1 MTEPNPRWKQRPPG
15 SNWGDFGPDD
25 QRGRMN
31 LLTRE
36 KVLQG
41 IAEVKTGETFCLSL
55 PLDYPGKSLLNPARH
70 PPVLR
75 PTLRQNAAVNFNFPL
90 GRIRPGATDV
100 VCDDLAILHL
110 QYSTQWD
117 SFAHVGSHFDADGD
131 GVAEA
136 VFYNGFRA
144 GIHVVGPDDPADAG
158 AVSVRPIATASTSS
172 ARALGIENLARGCVQ
187 GRAVMID
194 LRQHYGDARTLI
206 GYDKLMRAMEADQVI
221 VERGDMVC
229 LHTGF
234 ADKLLEWGREPT
246 VEQLENTA
254 AQLDGRDERLLQWI
268 TDSNLVALIADNYA
282 VEAIPA
288 RDGGACCAG
297 LPLHEHCLFKLGVHL
312 GEIWHLG
319 PLAKRLRELGRTRF
333 LLTAPPLYLPGAVG
347 SPATPVAT
355 I

>member
-1 MTEPNPRWKQRPPG
+1 MTTPNPRWKQRPPG

-41 IAEVKTGETFCLSL
+41 IAEVRTGETFCLSL
-55 PLDYPGKSLLNPARH
+55 PLDYPGKSLLNPNRH

-75 PTLRQNAAVNFNFPL
+75 PTLRGGTAVNFNFPL
-90 GRIRPGATDV
+90 GKIRPGATDV

-144 GIHVVGPDDPADAG
+144 GLHVVGPEDPADAG
-158 AVSVRPIATASTSS
+158 AVSVRPVSTSS

-187 GRAVMID
+187 GRAVMVD
-194 LRQHYGDARTLI
+194 LRHHLGDARTLI
-206 GYDKLMRAMEADQVI
+206 GYDQLMQAMQADKVS
-221 VERGDMVC
+221 VESGDMLC

-246 VEQLENTA
+246 VEQLENTS

-268 TDSNLVALIADNYA
+268 TDSNVVALIADNYA
-282 VEAIPA
+282 VEALPSRA
-288 RDGGACCAG
+288 GAACCAG

-312 GEIWHLG
+312 GELWQLT
-319 PLAKRLRELGRTRF
+319 PLARWLRAHGRYRI
-333 LLTAPPLYLPGAVG
+333 LLTAPPLNLPGAVG

-355 I
+355 L

>member
-15 SNWGDFGPDD
+15 STWGDFGPDD

-41 IAEVKTGETFCLSL
+41 IAEVKLGETICLSL
-55 PLDYPGKSLLNPARH
+55 PLDYPGKSLLNPNRH

-75 PTLRQNAAVNFNFPL
+75 PTLRNGVAVNFNFPL
-90 GRIRPGATDV
+90 GKMRPGHTDV

-131 GVAEA
+131 GLPEP

-144 GIHVVGPDDPADAG
+144 GRDVVGPSDIADAG
-158 AVSVRPIATASTSS
+158 AAGAGSTSTS
-172 ARALGIENLARGCVQ
+172 GARALGIENLARGCVQ
-187 GRAVMID
+187 GRAVLVD
-194 LRQHYGDARTLI
+194 LHRHFGEARTLV
-206 GYDKLMRAMEADQVI
+206 GYDKLMHAMQADGVT
-221 VERGDMVC
+221 VESGDMLC

-234 ADKLLEWGREPT
+234 ADMLLRMGKEPT
-246 VEQLENTA
+246 VEALENSHCV
-254 AQLDGRDERLLQWI
+254 LDGRDERLLQWI
-268 TDSNLVALIADNYA
+268 TDSNIVALIADNYA
-282 VEAIPA
+282 VEAIPS

-319 PLAKRLRELGRTRF
+319 PLAKRLRELGRSRF

-355 I
+355 L